1 MRSIKPYPKVSSPE
15 SQKIVNAAC
24 DQVQCVIL
32 DVMIQ
37 GEEKKLTEDQN
48 TYQSLLVQWQS
59 DRQKPRAKKPQKPK
73 KSTLA
78 QLRLEL
84 AELQKKIYPTLY

>member
-1 MRSIKPYPKVSSPE
+1 MTSPE

-32 DVMIQ
+32 DIMIQ
-37 GEEKKLTEDQN
+37 DEEKKLTEDQD
-48 TYQSLLVQWQS
+48 TYQSLLVQCQS

-73 KSTLA
+73 K
-78 QLRLEL
+78 
-84 AELQKKIYPTLY
+84 